1 MNRYCLL
8 AALIGFSNIAFA
20 QDEPLPKAETILD
33 RYIEVTGGK
42 AAYEKR
48 KNAVETGTLE
58 FKAQGLK
65 GSVTRY
71 SAEPAEEYSVIEIDG
86 VGKIEGG
93 IDNGVAW
100 EKSAIMGPRIKTG
113 AERIQTLREGT
124 FNGSLHW
131 REMFPK
137 VETAGTETING
148 ELCYKVVLTPKE
160 GNPETMF
167 FEKKSGLA
175 VKTTTIAST
184 QMGDVPFEATSTD
197 YKAFG
202 GVTIPTRITQKVS
215 GQEFTITIQDVK
227 INQPIPEGR
236 FDPPAD
242 IKALL
247 SKPADK
253 K

>member
-1 MNRYCLL
+1 MKRRYFL
-8 AALIGFSNIAFA
+8 AALIGFTTLGFA
-20 QDEPLPKAETILD
+20 QTEALPKPETILD
-33 RYIEVTGGK
+33 RYVEVTGGK

-48 KNAVETGTLE
+48 KNALETGTLE
-58 FKAQGLK
+58 YKAQGLK

-86 VGKIEGG
+86 VGKIEAG
-93 IDNGVAW
+93 IDNGIAW
-100 EKSAIMGPRIKTG
+100 EKSAILGPRIKSG
-113 AERIQTLREGT
+113 AERVQTLREAT
-124 FNGSLHW
+124 FNASLHW
-131 REMFPK
+131 RELFPK
-137 VETAGTETING
+137 VETAGTETIDG

-175 VKTTTIAST
+175 VKTMTVAAT
-184 QMGDVPFEATSTD
+184 QMGDVPFEATSAE
-197 YKAFG
+197 YKTFG
-202 GVTIPTRITQKVS
+202 GVTIPTKITQKVS

-236 FDPPAD
+236 FDPPSD

-247 SKPADK
+247 SKSADK